1 MDNIQSSFSG
11 YIDKLYEKST
21 YLDKYGGSVIVTTV
35 TLFIFFLLFSYY
47 YIQGRVKPIKADW
60 DNQKCSPAVMPFAG
74 FINAGP
80 GESKIEYTAKNFSGC
95 VNSILSSIIGS
106 FTSPIDFVSNMLGQ
120 FFVLLAKAIQKI
132 RELFNKIR
140 LAIKKIVVNIM
151 GRMVNVV
158 IQLQRVT
165 MKIKAIM
172 EKAQG
177 VMTTSLYTVMASY
190 LALKS
195 SLGAMLEII
204 IKFLVILAAMVII
217 AWIFPW
223 TWPFA
228 ATVTALFIA
237 IAIPTGIIA
246 GGLVHILDITSD
258 NLPND
263 PKKGC
268 FDGNTVI
275 ETMEC
280 KKKIIDIKLGDIL
293 KDGGIVTSTFKIKKG
308 KKEIFDLNG
317 IIVTGCHDVYIKDV
331 GWIPVSQHPSRT
343 PINNYSKQFV
353 YCLNTTSKQI
363 IINDTT
369 FADWDEVDEFDLE
382 ELKNI
387 YPEKFRNSKSISLK
401 RDAMHKYLEGGFCG
415 NTKIKLKN
423 GKLVS
428 LKDLDLNDE
437 LHFGGEILG
446 IVEISSKNIEQIKK
460 YKINNNAFIGGPNL
474 VVDDKYLGKFNTMN
488 LGIPIEFDN
497 NKLYHII
504 TDTGKMMIKNTV
516 FFDYNGS
523 LEQTLWLE
531 DNILDIL

>member
-21 YLDKYGGSVIVTTV
+21 YLDKYGGSVITTTA

-47 YIQGRVKPIKADW
+47 YVQARVKPIKADW
-60 DNQKCSPAVMPFAG
+60 DNQKCSPAIIPFAG
-74 FINAGP
+74 YINAGP
-80 GESKIEYTAKNFSGC
+80 GESKIEYTAKNFSEC
-95 VNSILSSIIGS
+95 VNSILSNIIGT
-106 FTSPIDFVSNMLGQ
+106 FTSPIDFISNMLGQ

-132 RELFNKIR
+132 REVFNKIR
-140 LAIKKIVVNIM
+140 LAIMKIVTNIM

-177 VMTTSLYTVMASY
+177 IMTTGLYTVMASY

-204 IKFLVILAAMVII
+204 IKFLIILAALVVI

-237 IAIPTGIIA
+237 VAIPTGIIA
-246 GGLVHILDITSD
+246 GWLVHILEITSD
-258 NLPND
+258 NLPNN

-268 FDGNTVI
+268 FDENTIV
-275 ETMEC
+275 ETMKG

-293 KDGGIVTSTFKIKKG
+293 KDGGIVTSTFKIKKAD
-308 KKEIFDLNG
+308 KEIFNLNG
-317 IIVTGCHDVYIKDV
+317 VIVTGCHDVYKNDI

-343 PINNYSKQFV
+343 LLLNYQNQFV

-363 IINDTT
+363 IVNGTT
-369 FADWDEVDEFDLE
+369 FADWDEVDEYDLE
-382 ELKNI
+382 ELKNK
-387 YPEKFRNSKSISLK
+387 YPKKFKKSKSLSSDHTAL
-401 RDAMHKYLEGGFCG
+401 HKYLEGGFCG
-415 NTKIKLKN
+415 DTKVKLKN
-423 GKLVS
+423 GSMIS
-428 LKDLDLNDE
+428 LKDLDLNDN
-437 LHFGGEILG
+437 LYFGGEILG

-460 YKINNNAFIGGPNL
+460 YKINNNTFIGGPNL
-474 VVDDKYLGKFNTMN
+474 VIDDKYLGKFNTINM
-488 LGIPIEFDN
+488 GTPIEFDN

-504 TDTGKMMIKNTV
+504 TASGKLMIKNTV

-523 LEQTLWLE
+523 LEQMLWEEENL
-531 DNILDIL
+531 LDIL